1 MTEQTN
7 QDQDRVRE
15 QINKLAEQSYNKG
28 FSDAQSSIADVFDTL
43 DANNQEANQLYR
55 EIAKVIRKL
64 QLLEED
70 SKKK

>member
-1 MTEQTN
+1 MTDQEAN
-7 QDQDRVRE
+7 QDKVRE
-15 QINKLAEQSYNKG
+15 QINKLAEHSYNRG
-28 FSDAQSSIADVFDTL
+28 FRDAQSSIADVFDSL

-70 SKKK
+70 SKK

>member
-1 MTEQTN
+1 MTEEIN
-7 QDQDRVRE
+7 QNQERVRE
-15 QINKLAEQSYNKG
+15 QLNKLAEQSYNRG
-28 FSDAQSSIADVFDTL
+28 FRDAQSSIADVFDTL

-70 SKKK
+70 SKK

>member
-7 QDQDRVRE
+7 QDQDKVRE

-28 FSDAQSSIADVFDTL
+28 FRDAQSSIADVFDTL

-70 SKKK
+70 SKK

>member
-1 MTEQTN
+1 MTEEISK
-7 QDQDRVRE
+7 DQERVRE
-15 QINKLAEQSYNKG
+15 QLNKLAEQSYNRG
-28 FSDAQSSIADVFDTL
+28 FRDAQSSIADVFDTL

-70 SKKK
+70 SKK

>member
-1 MTEQTN
+1 MTQEIN
-7 QDQDRVRE
+7 KDQERARE
-15 QINKLAEQSYNKG
+15 QLNKLAEQSYNRG
-28 FSDAQSSIADVFDTL
+28 FRDAQSSIADVFDTL

-70 SKKK
+70 SKK